1 MSRPRNAPPGLTRMA
16 PMLAT
21 AGEVPNGPGWALE
34 LKWDGMRALAY
45 VEGPEPDAV
54 TLVSRNQRAVTRS
67 YPELAAALAETVGTR
82 QVALDGEVVAL
93 SVPAPGSPAKPSFDR
108 LQLRMGVVKP
118 SAALRAEVTVTFVAF
133 DVLALDGEPVAD
145 LPWEERRRLLDRL
158 GLDAHPRLTTSPWL
172 DGVRPAAALQ
182 LAENHGMEGVVA
194 KRRDAPYRSGR
205 SHTWVKTPIWR
216 TVEAVIG
223 GWAAGRGRN
232 HGSLGAVLLGL
243 PEADGRLRYIGH
255 VGTGFTHAARDR
267 LRDQLV
273 ADEVSASPFTATVP
287 EERAARWCAPRLV
300 GEARFRSWTDDGHL
314 RHPSWRGLRP
324 DRDPAELVSPGRS

>member
-1 MSRPRNAPPGLTRMA
+1 
-16 PMLAT
+16 MLAT
-21 AGEVPNGPGWALE
+21 AGEVPTGPGWALE

-45 VEGPEPDAV
+45 VEGPKPDAV
-54 TLVSRNQRAVTRS
+54 TLVSRNQRAVTGS

-82 QVALDGEVVAL
+82 QVTLDAEVVAL
-93 SVPAPGSPAKPSFDR
+93 SVPAPGAPARPSFDR

-118 SAALRAEVTVTFVAF
+118 SATLRAEVPVTFVAF
-133 DVLALDGEPVAD
+133 DVLALDGETVIHR
-145 LPWEERRRLLDRL
+145 PWEERRRLLEGL

-172 DGVRPAAALQ
+172 EGVDPAAALA
-182 LAENHGMEGVVA
+182 LAEAHGMEGVLA

-205 SHTWVKTPIWR
+205 THTWIKTPIWR

-223 GWAAGRGRN
+223 GWAPGRGRN
-232 HGSLGAVLLGL
+232 HDSLGAVLLGL

-267 LRDQLV
+267 MREQLV
-273 ADEVSASPFTATVP
+273 ADAIDDSPFSTAVL
-287 EERAARWCAPRLV
+287 EERAARWCAPKIV
-300 GEARFRSWTDDGHL
+300 GEVRFRSWTDDGHL

-324 DRDPAELVSPGRS
+324 DRDADELRAPARS

>member
-1 MSRPRNAPPGLTRMA
+1 
-16 PMLAT
+16 MLAT
-21 AGEVPNGPGWALE
+21 AGEVPTGPGWALE

-45 VEGPEPDAV
+45 VESPELESV
-54 TLVSRNQRAVTRS
+54 TLVSRNQRAVTGS
-67 YPELAAALAETVGTR
+67 YPELAAALADTVGTR

-93 SVPAPGSPAKPSFDR
+93 SVPATGSLAKPSFDR
-108 LQLRMGVVKP
+108 LQLRMGVVRP
-118 SAALRAEVTVTFVAF
+118 SAALRAEVPVTLVAF
-133 DVLALDGEPVAD
+133 DVLALDGESVSD
-145 LPWEERRRLLDRL
+145 QPWEERRRLLDGL

-172 DGVRPAAALQ
+172 EGIEPAAALA
-182 LAENHGMEGVVA
+182 LAEKHGMEGVVA

-205 SHTWVKTPIWR
+205 SHTWIKTPIWR
-216 TVEAVIG
+216 SVEAVIG
-223 GWAAGRGRN
+223 GWAPGRGRN

-243 PEADGRLRYIGH
+243 PDADGRLRYIGH
-255 VGTGFTHAARDR
+255 VGTGFTHATRDR

-273 ADEVSASPFTATVP
+273 TEAVTNSPFAGPVP

-324 DRDPAELVSPGRS
+324 DRDPDELAAADGGGR